1 MRVVISGYYGYD
13 NVGDE
18 AILFSIIQALRKQHS
33 SVSVTVLS
41 NNPEK
46 TAKTYGVQAVN
57 RWKLKEIYQALS
69 IADGFIS
76 GGGSLLQDKTSG
88 RTIPYYTTIIQMAK
102 RLRVPTFIYAQ
113 GMGPIDKRIGRFLT
127 KAALKNTFI
136 TVRDQESK
144 QLLEEI
150 GLTQE
155 ISLVPD
161 PVLGIDIGALPE
173 VKDTEVKRISVSV
186 REWKTEISFL
196 EHMAKGLDA
205 LAKRGYE
212 IDFIPMHGE
221 HDAVTSRFVKELMKE
236 KATIAPADLSIDEKI
251 KRIGVSDVLVGMRLH
266 ALIFAAVTN
275 TPYVPV
281 SYDPKIDSF
290 ARISGY
296 AVSIDVHQPDWNDRT
311 VVEEVEKLFVDLTA
325 SKQFLA
331 AHVDEHIWSAQHT
344 AKMALD
350 YFNK

>member
-18 AILFSIIQALRKQHS
+18 AILFSIIQALRKQDPS
-33 SVSVTVLS
+33 ISVTVLS
-41 NNPEK
+41 NNPES
-46 TAKTYGVQAVN
+46 TAKSYDVQAVN
-57 RWKLKEIYQALS
+57 RWKLKDIYQALS
-69 IADGFIS
+69 VADGFIS

-88 RTIPYYTTIIQMAK
+88 RTIPYYTTIIQIAK
-102 RLRVPTFIYAQ
+102 RLKVPTFIYAQ
-113 GMGPIDKRIGRFLT
+113 GMGPIEKRVGRFLT
-127 KAALKNTFI
+127 KAALKNTLL

-155 ISLVPD
+155 IKLVPD
-161 PVLGIDIGALPE
+161 PVLGIEIGEIAE
-173 VKDTEVKRISVSV
+173 DDVENRKKISVSV
-186 REWKTEISFL
+186 RDWKTDIPFL
-196 EHMAKGLDA
+196 EHIAKGLDS
-205 LAKRGYE
+205 LANKGYE

-221 HDAVTSRFVKELMKE
+221 HDAATSRFVMDLME
-236 KATIAPADLSIDEKI
+236 QKATIAPADLSIEGKI
-251 KRIGVSDVLVGMRLH
+251 KRIGVSDVLLGMRLH

-296 AVSIDVHQPDWNDRT
+296 AVAIDVHQPDWNDRII
-311 VVEEVEKLFVDLTA
+311 VEEVEKLFADLTS

-331 AHVDEHIWSAQHT
+331 SNIDEQIWSAQHT
-344 AKMALD
+344 AKLALE